1 MCWNPDISMNTFIF
15 TIFALLF
22 IYLTNTYSKYKTE
35 TFKNPLMYLF
45 FFEVALIQLLEYFL
59 WKNLKNNKM
68 NKLLSKLVCY
78 VIILQPFTLMLM
90 IPIDKIK
97 YFLLST
103 YIIFIIL
110 YDIIKTKYN
119 PNIYYTS
126 IGKNGHLSWEWMNY
140 KGYENIL
147 FIIYLLFYSIS
158 SLFINNFLFTIFL
171 IVSLL
176 LSLIN
181 YFKFN
186 TFGSMWC
193 WYSNLFLLYFIINI
207 LIIKPYYE
215 YNKLC

>member
-1 MCWNPDISMNTFIF
+1 MCWNSDISMNTFIF
-15 TIFALLF
+15 AILALLF
-22 IYLTNTYSKYKTE
+22 IFLTNTYSKYKTE

-45 FFEVALIQLLEYFL
+45 FFEVALIQLIEYFL

-68 NKLLSKLVCY
+68 NKLLSRLACY
-78 VIILQPFTLMLM
+78 IIILQPFTIMLM
-90 IPIDKIK
+90 IPIEKIK
-97 YFLLST
+97 YFLLSI
-103 YIIFIIL
+103 YIIFL
-110 YDIIKTKYN
+110 LVYDILKTKYN
-119 PNIYYTS
+119 PNVYYTT

-140 KGYENIL
+140 KGYENIY

-158 SLFINNFLFTIFL
+158 TLFINNFLFTIFL

-215 YNKLC
+215 YKKLC